1 MTEHD
6 MQARAGRDTLIGA
19 TDSCFSRIQALA
31 RDLSDDEWSF
41 QSLCPDWNVREVI
54 AHTVGVEDALWGWS
68 PSVEELPPFEKVST
82 LVSESTSMPAEDFV
96 ARVDEILDG
105 RRTELSGLIDA
116 DIEAESLTPVGPQTY
131 GRFLAIRV
139 FDLWVHERDAC
150 IPLGRATEDGGIEA
164 EIAVDEVHRSIG
176 YIVGKKIGLPDGMS
190 IRFDLHGGVER
201 QIAVVVE
208 GRASPV
214 DTLDQPD
221 VVVSAD
227 STAFVMLASGRIDP
241 QETIEAGRIS
251 WSGDAE
257 WGETAARS
265 LRFTM

>member
-1 MTEHD
+1 MTEQD
-6 MQARAGRDTLIGA
+6 MQARAGRDQLIGA
-19 TDSCFSRIQALA
+19 TDTCFGRIQALV
-31 RDLSDDEWSF
+31 RDLSDDEWSI

-54 AHTVGVEDALWGWS
+54 AHAVGVEDALWGWRA
-68 PSVEELPPFEKVST
+68 SVEQLPPFEKVPALLSQ
-82 LVSESTSMPAEDFV
+82 STSMSAEAFV
-96 ARVDEILDG
+96 ARVNEILDG
-105 RRTELSGLIDA
+105 RRADLDGLIDA
-116 DIEAESLTPVGPQTY
+116 DLVAESLTPVGPQTY

-150 IPLGRATEDGGIEA
+150 IPLGRNTEDSGTAA
-164 EIAVDEVHRSIG
+164 EIAVDEVQRSIG

-201 QIAVVVE
+201 QIAAVVE

-221 VVVSAD
+221 VVISAD
-227 STAFVMLASGRIDP
+227 SAAFVMLACGRIDP